1 VMTAADV
8 SAAEL
13 RPGLDAASIREAF
26 AHYPSGLAA
35 LIAMVGTETVGLV
48 ASSFTV
54 GVSADPPLVSVAI
67 QRTSTSWPRL
77 RTATTIGISAFG
89 TGQGDLARQLADPR
103 RADRFEG
110 TGLVGDG
117 SAARFVDGAS
127 CWFECVVHDE
137 VDAGDHTVAF
147 LEVIAV
153 HVDHD
158 RQPLIFHGSTFR
170 EMATAQ
176 A

>member
-1 VMTAADV
+1 MTAVADY
-8 SAAEL
+8 SGTAARGDL
-13 RPGLDAASIREAF
+13 GAASVRDAF
-26 AHYPSGLAA
+26 AHYPSGVAA
-35 LIAMVGTETVGLV
+35 LIAMVGGETVGLV

-77 RTATTIGISAFG
+77 RAATTIGISVFSS
-89 TGQGDLARQLADPR
+89 GQGVLAGQIADSR
-103 RADRFEG
+103 LADRFEDA
-110 TGLVGDG
+110 GLVDDG
-117 SAARFVDGAS
+117 TAARFIAEAS
-127 CWFECVVHDE
+127 GWFECVVHDE
-137 VDAGDHTVAF
+137 VEAGDHTVTF